1 MRRED
6 LDALVLG
13 GLQQRLMDP
22 ALCALFCAEYTRHR
36 NRLHAERNAQRK
48 TARNALV
55 KTERKLDRLVQALMD
70 GVPASRAKEKMAE
83 LEARKAALEAQ
94 LADGEDESVLIH
106 PKMADYY
113 REQVMQ
119 LRQALSDEDHRAEA
133 AALIRRLIDRIVL
146 TPALHEGRKTLSI
159 DLHGQ
164 LAGIL
169 SMATKAKKPLGESGF
184 AAESVKLVAGAGFEP
199 ATFRL

>member
-55 KTERKLDRLVQALMD
+55 KTERKLDRLVQALMER
-70 GVPASRAKEKMAE
+70 RARLPRE
-83 LEARKAALEAQ
+83 
-94 LADGEDESVLIH
+94 GEDGGARS
-106 PKMADYY
+106 P
-113 REQVMQ
+113 QG
-119 LRQALSDEDHRAEA
+119 RAGGA
-133 AALIRRLIDRIVL
+133 ACGWR
-146 TPALHEGRKTLSI
+146 G
-159 DLHGQ
+159 
-164 LAGIL
+164 
-169 SMATKAKKPLGESGF
+169 
-184 AAESVKLVAGAGFEP
+184 
-199 ATFRL
+199 